1 MEAVVGSGSEWG
13 FRRHVEVKVMAT
25 QPPEATVPQW
35 FHAYALENERQ
46 HRELATQIAAI
57 RGELT
62 TAIANVE
69 NRLIK
74 WIVAQFF
81 AATVAASSIA
91 LLVQQLFGD

>member
-1 MEAVVGSGSEWG
+1 
-13 FRRHVEVKVMAT
+13 MAT

-35 FHAYALENERQ
+35 SHAYALENERQ

-57 RGELT
+57 RGE
-62 TAIANVE
+62 IANVE